1 MKRKLVAI
9 VAMAAGAFALLPAQS
24 ALAAHHVGGYAHE
37 CIGTNNKAYNRVYVA
52 VDGVGSDNPRNYY
65 AAAAARVTATS
76 TCAVANGIKV
86 AKVQIDKVALL
97 ELIGS
102 TVHVVREY
110 AGPLNNGT
118 SSVAGQTPGWH
129 SPCSSNLQASVR
141 FSVRYVNG
149 ALSTGGFLTGP
160 VFRRC

>member
-9 VAMAAGAFALLPAQS
+9 VAMAAGAFALLPAQQ

-52 VDGVGSDNPRNYY
+52 VDGVDSDNPRDYY
-65 AAAAARVTATS
+65 AAASARVTATAA
-76 TCAVANGIKV
+76 CAVANGIKV
-86 AKVQIDKVALL
+86 AKVQIDKVSLL

-102 TVHVVREY
+102 THVVRKS

-118 SSVAGQTPGWH
+118 SSVAGQSPGWH
-129 SPCSSNLQASVR
+129 SSCTANLQASVR